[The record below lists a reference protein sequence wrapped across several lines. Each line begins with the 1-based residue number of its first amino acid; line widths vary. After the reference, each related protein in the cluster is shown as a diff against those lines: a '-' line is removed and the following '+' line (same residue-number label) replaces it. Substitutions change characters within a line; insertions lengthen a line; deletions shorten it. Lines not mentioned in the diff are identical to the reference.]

1 MNKNSMAEWRE
12 DNALSNMRCIAPV
25 VCSRACNKTLAKYAS
40 DPGQSVSV
48 SVSVSVDTG

>member
-12 DNALSNMRCIAPV
+12 DNTLSNMRCIAPV
-25 VCSRACNKTLAKYAS
+25 VCSRACNKKLAKYAS

-48 SVSVSVDTG
+48 SVSVDTG